1 MHVSHLLV
9 MVVSACIE
17 TLLVDHIF
25 LNTVCK
31 YRMYFTKVTLLSY
44 MVFVCDVFL
53 SEALIDYVAQ
63 QVVAAFDMHFEGFMS
78 AHHFFSLLN
87 KKSMLHIAKHLLL
100 ELWLSNTNPQ
110 TP

>member
-1 MHVSHLLV
+1 MHVSHLVLKL
-9 MVVSACIE
+9 
-17 TLLVDHIF
+17 LLVDHIF
-25 LNTVCK
+25 STTVCR
-31 YRMYFTKVTLLSY
+31 YRMYFSCI
-44 MVFVCDVFL
+44 VFVCDVFL
-53 SEALIDYVAQ
+53 REALIDYVGQ
-63 QVVAAFDMHFEGFMS
+63 QVVASFDIHFEGFMS